1 MILAIGYRVRS
12 PRGTQF
18 RQWASTVLH
27 EYLIKGFTLDDRRLK
42 DPKGRDYFDELLERI
57 RDIRASER
65 RFYQKVKDI
74 FTTAIDYDSS
84 SETARSF
91 FAQVQNKLT
100 YSVTGHTAAELIVQ
114 RADAAEPNM
123 GLTSWSGRHV
133 IKADVT
139 TAKNYLTQDE
149 IVALNQV
156 VSGMLD
162 TAETRARQ
170 RQAMTMSDWVLFVDS
185 FIVLTGGQVLQGS
198 GRVSHGEMK
207 AVTETRYA
215 NFDAAR
221 RARTLAQA
229 DADHFA
235 EIEHL
240 RETGEGL
247 GRQ

>member
-1 MILAIGYRVRS
+1 
-12 PRGTQF
+12 
-18 RQWASTVLH
+18 
-27 EYLIKGFTLDDRRLK
+27 
-42 DPKGRDYFDELLERI
+42 
-57 RDIRASER
+57 
-65 RFYQKVKDI
+65 
-74 FTTAIDYDSS
+74 
-84 SETARSF
+84 
-91 FAQVQNKLT
+91 
-100 YSVTGHTAAELIVQ
+100 
-114 RADAAEPNM
+114 M